1 MKYIALLR
9 GINASGQGKV
19 SMSDLKA
26 CFEAQGFK
34 NVSTKF
40 NSGNL
45 LFESDEKNMAKLAET
60 CESAIARQFG
70 FPVLS
75 AVFSTKDFIA
85 TIEQA
90 PAWWADNTPDS
101 RHDVLFVIPPAK
113 PSEVIK
119 AIGPINEADE
129 KLAGYGSVIFWSA
142 RMAAYG
148 RSQVV
153 KMFNTPAYEHI
164 TLRSSTTT
172 KKLYKAAKE
181 F

>member
-9 GINASGQGKV
+9 GINAGGQGRV

-34 NVSTKF
+34 NVATKF

-45 LFESDEKNMAKLAET
+45 LFESDEKDAARLAVT
-60 CESAIARQFG
+60 CESAIAKQFG
-70 FPVLS
+70 FHVLC
-75 AVFSTKDFIA
+75 AVFATKDFVS
-85 TIEQA
+85 TVEDA
-90 PAWWADNTPDS
+90 PAWWADDTPDS

-129 KLAGYGSVIFWSA
+129 KLASYGSVIFWSA
-142 RMAAYG
+142 RNPAYG

-153 KMFNTPAYEHI
+153 KMFNIPVYEQI